1 MEEERK
7 EQQEQQESEEHVQD
21 LEVSDEKAEDVKGG
35 ARYRPGQDQR

>member
-7 EQQEQQESEEHVQD
+7 DEEQEEREETVDD

-35 ARYRPGQDQR
+35 ARWRPEQ